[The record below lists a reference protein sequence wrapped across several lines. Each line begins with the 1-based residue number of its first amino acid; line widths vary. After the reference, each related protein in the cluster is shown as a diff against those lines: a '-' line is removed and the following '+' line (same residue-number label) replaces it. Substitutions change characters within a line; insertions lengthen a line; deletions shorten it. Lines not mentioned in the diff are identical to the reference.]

1 MAKFYYRMQN
11 ILNIKEKLENQAKVQ
26 YSQAKK
32 KFDDE
37 TDKLK
42 DLMNIKSRYEKELVE
57 VMENKLDI
65 RKMRELNLAIDSTSD
80 RIEVQKI
87 EVIKAY
93 KRMNVA
99 RDKLSEVMMER
110 KMHEKLRENAFEDFI
125 KQINL
130 DELKEIDELV
140 SFKFNS
146 EEQ

>member
-11 ILNIKEKLENQAKVQ
+11 ILDIKEKLENQAKVQ

-42 DLMNIKSRYEKELVE
+42 DLMNIKSRYEKELVN
-57 VMENKLDI
+57 VMESKLDI

-80 RIEVQKI
+80 KIEIQKI

-99 RDKLSEVMMER
+99 KEKLSEVMMER
-110 KMHEKLRENAFEDFI
+110 KMHEKLRENAFDEFI

>member
-11 ILNIKEKLENQAKVQ
+11 ILNIKEKLESQAKVQ
-26 YSQAKK
+26 YSQAKR

-42 DLMNIKSRYEKELVE
+42 DLMNIKSRYEKELVN
-57 VMENKLDI
+57 VMESKLDI

-80 RIEVQKI
+80 RIELQKI

-99 RDKLSEVMMER
+99 KEKLSEVMMER
-110 KMHEKLRENAFEDFI
+110 KMHEKLRENAFDDFV